1 MSRKKSDNFSKK
13 FYLILFFIYIFSIPY
28 IVYSQIIS
36 KENLGRN
43 INTKYSEHWPVI
55 SPDGKTLYF
64 LREDDP
70 LNFGETGDIWYS
82 EFRNGEW
89 EIAQHMGRP
98 LNTQDGGSVCSVT
111 PDGNTILLLGF
122 YTPAGR
128 INYYGFSMSHK
139 TKDGWSF
146 PLGVVIKN
154 FYNNNDHWSGYLSND
169 GKKLFTGIERKD
181 SYGECDI
188 YICFLQSNNVWTE
201 PMNLGPDINTNEMEE
216 DAFLAADNVT
226 IYFES
231 KGHGGY
237 GGFDVFM
244 SRRLDD
250 TWKKWSAPENL
261 GPAINTAKDE
271 QEYYITAKGD
281 YAYFASD
288 DKSFGELDIY
298 RIKLPEKVK
307 PKPVVIIYG
316 KVFNA
321 RTNEPVT
328 AEIKYE
334 ILSTGEET
342 GIARSDPADGSY
354 KIVLPYGKNYG
365 YSAKAEGYYS
375 VSKNIN
381 LETVSDYREIE
392 ENLYL
397 APIEVG
403 EVVRLNNVFFDFNKY
418 ELKPESYPELDRV
431 VTFLND
437 YANIEIEL
445 SGHTDN
451 IGSHDYN
458 MKLSENRANAV
469 AEYLF
474 KKGITK
480 NRIVIIGY
488 GETQPADTNQ
498 SEEGRQKNRR
508 VEFKILKK

>member
-1 MSRKKSDNFSKK
+1 MMNRKKSK
-13 FYLILFFIYIFSIPY
+13 IFSELFYFIILLIFIFSNHY
-28 IVYSQIIS
+28 LYSQTPL

-55 SPDGKTLYF
+55 SPDGNTLYF

-70 LNFGETGDIWYS
+70 QNYGETGDIWYS
-82 EFRNGEW
+82 DFRNGEW
-89 EIAQHMGRP
+89 EPARHLGKP
-98 LNTQDGGSVCSVT
+98 LNTVDGGSVCSVT
-111 PDGNTILLLGF
+111 PDGNTLLLLGF
-122 YTPAGR
+122 YNPSGR
-128 INYYGFSMSHK
+128 INYNGFSFSRR
-139 TKDGWSF
+139 TKDGWGF
-146 PLGVVIKN
+146 PLGAVINN
-154 FYNNNDHWSGYLSND
+154 FYNDNNHWSGYLSND
-169 GKKLFTGIERKD
+169 GKKLFMGIERKD

-188 YICFLQSNNVWTE
+188 YVSFLQNNNIWTE
-201 PMNLGPDINTNEMEE
+201 PVNLGPDINTKEMEE

-226 IYFES
+226 LYFES

-244 SRRLDD
+244 SKRLDD
-250 TWKKWSAPENL
+250 TWKKWSIPENL
-261 GPAINTAKDE
+261 GPTINTNKDE

-288 DKSFGELDIY
+288 DKSYGGLDIF

-307 PKPVVIIYG
+307 PKPVVLIHG

-321 RTNEPVT
+321 KTNEPVY

-334 ILSTGEET
+334 ILPAGEET
-342 GIARSDPADGSY
+342 GIAHSNPSDGSY

-365 YSAKAEGYYS
+365 YSAKADGYYS
-375 VSKNIN
+375 VSENIN

-392 ENLYL
+392 KNLYL
-397 APIEVG
+397 APIEIG
-403 EVVRLNNVFFDFNKY
+403 EIVRLNNVFFDFNKY
-418 ELKPESYPELDRV
+418 ELKPESFPELDRV
-431 VTFLND
+431 VKFLNE
-437 YANIEIEL
+437 YPNLEIEL

-451 IGSHDYN
+451 IGTHEYN

-469 AEYLF
+469 AEYLTG
-474 KKGITK
+474 KGIAK
-480 NRIVIIGY
+480 NRIIVVGY

-508 VEFKILKK
+508 VEFKILRK